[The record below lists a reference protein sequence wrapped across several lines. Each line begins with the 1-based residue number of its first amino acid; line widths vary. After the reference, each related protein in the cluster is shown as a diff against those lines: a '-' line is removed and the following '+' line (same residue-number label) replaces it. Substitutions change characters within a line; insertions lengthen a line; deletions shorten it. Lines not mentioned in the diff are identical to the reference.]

1 MEPACVKACPTDAL
15 TFGDRDELLAEARKR
30 MAKFPD
36 KYVDHIYGEK
46 EVGGTAWMYLSPV
59 PFETLGFVSLPADPI
74 DVSEY
79 KPSYLYPGIEKE
91 REPVSPVNIGVT
103 SGLLGLLAGAA
114 SIIALRQLRMKKT
127 DVEIPEE

>member
-1 MEPACVKACPTDAL
+1 
-15 TFGDRDELLAEARKR
+15 
-30 MAKFPD
+30 
-36 KYVDHIYGEK
+36 
-46 EVGGTAWMYLSPV
+46 
-59 PFETLGFVSLPADPI
+59 LGFVSLPADPI

-91 REPVSPVNIGVT
+91 REPVSPINIGVT